1 MTKYPCSEISLKSFV
16 MLLERIKNISNTLQ
30 ETILNFLLI
39 NNLSNA
45 QKEYIKSL
53 CGDDLTYYKIIST
66 LTTDKIQ
73 EPTNAGDVSEF
84 CGKLFENLYNGATD
98 FKTIYNLMT
107 AQQQSEFLTILKDYE
122 DFATM
127 LYKDDK
133 SLSDIVGTDSN
144 NIAKVREALYKYYE
158 IDSPELS
165 APDNNKG
172 SNIKLDSTDN
182 VADTTLDNNT
192 VIDSSKDNIGST
204 NIDKQSALNKI
215 LKDFSKEYKLTGLCP
230 LYAMYLVQDPASK
243 KLHLMLLKTMNSGMI
258 KTNIVFDNLTDFYNV
273 YKSSE
278 TVLLDKVIDLNSQKV
293 LQESIPLNSVCNKI
307 FLVTNSKTIAVTP
320 NNVSTLEKEIDT
332 NNFLSYAELAQ
343 IASDNNLD
351 DYTESDSDITLRF
364 YKLMDQITNVQNQEK
379 ITATTNEALKQDLEK
394 KQETIKKLLQN
405 TEKMQKYENH
415 LQDQLKSC
423 QDLSMLLR
431 SALNS
436 EYVKDKSKASTE
448 EVRAFGKEFNL
459 ESDPG
464 WTTRASNAIN
474 KSYLSPDTVTNHK
487 IVLPYNA

>member
-1 MTKYPCSEISLKSFV
+1 M
-16 MLLERIKNISNTLQ
+16 
-30 ETILNFLLI
+30 
-39 NNLSNA
+39 
-45 QKEYIKSL
+45 
-53 CGDDLTYYKIIST
+53 
-66 LTTDKIQ
+66 
-73 EPTNAGDVSEF
+73 
-84 CGKLFENLYNGATD
+84 
-98 FKTIYNLMT
+98 
-107 AQQQSEFLTILKDYE
+107 
-122 DFATM
+122 
-127 LYKDDK
+127 
-133 SLSDIVGTDSN
+133 
-144 NIAKVREALYKYYE
+144 
-158 IDSPELS
+158 
-165 APDNNKG
+165 
-172 SNIKLDSTDN
+172 
-182 VADTTLDNNT
+182 
-192 VIDSSKDNIGST
+192 
-204 NIDKQSALNKI
+204 
-215 LKDFSKEYKLTGLCP
+215 
-230 LYAMYLVQDPASK
+230 
-243 KLHLMLLKTMNSGMI
+243 
-258 KTNIVFDNLTDFYNV
+258 
-273 YKSSE
+273 
-278 TVLLDKVIDLNSQKV
+278 
-293 LQESIPLNSVCNKI
+293 CNKI

-320 NNVSTLEKEIDT
+320 NNVSTLEKEMDT